1 MTFAS
6 LKSVHAILSMQLVS
20 KYLELTSNKQQPLNF
35 GNQVMI
41 TIMMM
46 MMIIIIIIIIIIAS
60 EPINE
65 AVVLP
70 TILGNNL

>member
-1 MTFAS
+1 
-6 LKSVHAILSMQLVS
+6 MQLVS
-20 KYLELTSNKQQPLNF
+20 KYLEVTSNKQQPLDF
-35 GNQVMI
+35 DNQVMI
-41 TIMMM
+41 TI
-46 MMIIIIIIIIIIAS
+46 MIIIIIIIIIIIAF

>member
-1 MTFAS
+1 MTFVS

-20 KYLELTSNKQQPLNF
+20 KYLEVTSNKQQPLDF
-35 GNQVMI
+35 DNQVMI
-41 TIMMM
+41 TIM
-46 MMIIIIIIIIIIAS
+46 ITIIIIIIIIIAS

>member
-1 MTFAS
+1 
-6 LKSVHAILSMQLVS
+6 MQLVS
-20 KYLELTSNKQQPLNF
+20 KYLEVTSNKQQPLDF
-35 GNQVMI
+35 DNQVMI
-41 TIMMM
+41 TI
-46 MMIIIIIIIIIIAS
+46 MIIIIIIIIIIAF

>member
-1 MTFAS
+1 M
-6 LKSVHAILSMQLVS
+6 
-20 KYLELTSNKQQPLNF
+20 TSNKQQPLDF
-35 GNQVMI
+35 DNQVMI
-41 TIMMM
+41 TI
-46 MMIIIIIIIIIIAS
+46 MIIIIIIIIIAF

>member
-1 MTFAS
+1 
-6 LKSVHAILSMQLVS
+6 MQLVS
-20 KYLELTSNKQQPLNF
+20 KYLEVTSNKQQPLDF
-35 GNQVMI
+35 DNQVMI
-41 TIMMM
+41 TI
-46 MMIIIIIIIIIIAS
+46 MIIIIIIIIIAF

>member
-1 MTFAS
+1 MTFVS
-6 LKSVHAILSMQLVS
+6 PKSVHAILSMQLVS
-20 KYLELTSNKQQPLNF
+20 KYLEVTSNKQQPLDF
-35 GNQVMI
+35 DNQVMI
-41 TIMMM
+41 TIMIT
-46 MMIIIIIIIIIIAS
+46 IIIIIIIIIIAS